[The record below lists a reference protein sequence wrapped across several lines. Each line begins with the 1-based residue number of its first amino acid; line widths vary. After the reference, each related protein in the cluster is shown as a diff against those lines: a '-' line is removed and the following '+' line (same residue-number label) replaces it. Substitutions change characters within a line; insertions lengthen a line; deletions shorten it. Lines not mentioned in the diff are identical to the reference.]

1 MTVSVVSLTIVTII
15 VSIVMGFSISL
26 GIISKYIMDS
36 NDFGNDFGEMF
47 DVIQSSLKITERKDK
62 IKGF

>member
-1 MTVSVVSLTIVTII
+1 MTVPIVSLTIVTII

-26 GIISKYIMDS
+26 WIISKYIIDS

-47 DVIQSSLKITERKDK
+47 DVIQSSMKITERKDK
-62 IKGF
+62 IKGY